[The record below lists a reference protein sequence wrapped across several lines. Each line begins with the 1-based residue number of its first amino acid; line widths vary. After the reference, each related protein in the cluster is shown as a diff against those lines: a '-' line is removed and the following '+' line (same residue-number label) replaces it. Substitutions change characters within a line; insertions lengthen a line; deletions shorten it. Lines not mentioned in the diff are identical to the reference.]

1 MEFIGDFHTHTCAS
15 THAYSTI
22 SENAKW
28 ASEHGIKYLAMTDHG
43 VDMEDAPHIWH
54 FYNLRVLPNELFGVK
69 IIKGIEAN
77 LIGYDGEID
86 IYDKGLYRS
95 LQWVNVSMH
104 YPLVMPSNK
113 KDHTKAYLGVLQNPY
128 VDVICHSESEQYDY
142 DFDAVAKECSNQGKL
157 IEINIARLLRGGAAK
172 DRCEMILEACEK
184 HKTSIVVSSDAHFY
198 TAIGDFKPAE
208 ELLTE
213 TGFPEELI
221 FNIDEGRILE
231 YLRNRNGNI
240 F

>member
-22 SENAKW
+22 TENAKW
-28 ASEHGIKYLAMTDHG
+28 ASEHGIKFLAMTDHG
-43 VDMEDAPHIWH
+43 VDMEDSPHIWH
-54 FYNLRVLPNELFGVK
+54 FYNMRILPNEIYGVK
-69 IIKGIEAN
+69 ILKGIEAN
-77 LIGYDGEID
+77 LVGYDGEID
-86 IYDKGLYRS
+86 IYDKGLYRC
-95 LQWVNVSMH
+95 LQWVNASIH
-104 YPLVMPSNK
+104 YPHVMPSTK

-157 IEINIARLLRGGAAK
+157 IEINVTRLLRGGNA
-172 DRCEMILEACEK
+172 RYRYEMILEACEK
-184 HKTSIVVSSDAHFY
+184 HKTSIVVNSDAHFF

-208 ELLTE
+208 ELLIE
-213 TGFPEELI
+213 TGFPEKLI
-221 FNIDEGRILE
+221 FNTSEERVLE
-231 YLRNRNGNI
+231 YIRNKRGNI